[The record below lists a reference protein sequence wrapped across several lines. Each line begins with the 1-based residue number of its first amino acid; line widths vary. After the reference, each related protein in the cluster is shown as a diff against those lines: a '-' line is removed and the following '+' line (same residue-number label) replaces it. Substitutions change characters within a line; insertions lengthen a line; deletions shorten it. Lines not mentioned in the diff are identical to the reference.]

1 MNLKNPPPSSPE
13 ELDMTYQKEKLVLD
27 QSDRSNNDGNGGSN
41 RNIFPEVVQN
51 IPVVGLNNQGE
62 NDEDASDNTNSDKT
76 IERIQNERS
85 STATT
90 FDNND
95 ENVKQK

>member
-1 MNLKNPPPSSPE
+1 M
-13 ELDMTYQKEKLVLD
+13 MGKEG
-27 QSDRSNNDGNGGSN
+27 SD

-95 ENVKQK
+95 ENVKQKWCLLVSAVFTFGDN